1 MGTLYSLLTGFS
13 IVGIKVVDIILS
25 LIFDGIAFT
34 LAWKI
39 GKLGANGKMRSLFH
53 WTSRIGIYAILMIT
67 TQAIF

>member
-13 IVGIKVVDIILS
+13 IVGIKVIDIILS
-25 LIFDGIAFT
+25 LIFDGIAFA

-39 GKLGANGKMRSLFH
+39 AGLGSSVNMRSLFH

-67 TQAIF
+67 TQAII